1 MPENQLNESEEIDD
15 IVATPYKFG
24 FTTDIETEEFEKG
37 LNREVL
43 KKISAK
49 KHEPEFLIKF
59 RERAFNSW
67 NKMSDPSWA
76 YLKIP
81 EIDYNN
87 IQYYSVPKTKKKLG
101 SLDDADPEL

>member
-43 KKISAK
+43 RKISAK
-49 KHEPEFLIKF
+49 KH
-59 RERAFNSW
+59 
-67 NKMSDPSWA
+67 
-76 YLKIP
+76 
-81 EIDYNN
+81 
-87 IQYYSVPKTKKKLG
+87 
-101 SLDDADPEL
+101 